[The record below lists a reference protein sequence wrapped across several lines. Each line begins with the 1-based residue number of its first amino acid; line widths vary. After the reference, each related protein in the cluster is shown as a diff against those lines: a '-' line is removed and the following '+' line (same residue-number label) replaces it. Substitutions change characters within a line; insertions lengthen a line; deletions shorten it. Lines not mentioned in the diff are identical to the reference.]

1 MKTRSKVYQLENEL
15 KWETVGEGVRRQ
27 IMAYDGQLMLVKV
40 EFKKGGIGYMHEH
53 YHSQATYVA
62 SGVFE
67 LTING
72 EKQVLKA
79 GEGYYVEPDAIHGCV
94 CLEDGV
100 LIDCFSPVRADFL
113 TAK

>member
-1 MKTRSKVYQLENEL
+1 MENEL
-15 KWETVGEGVRRQ
+15 KWEVAGEGVRRQ
-27 IMAYDGQLMLVKV
+27 IMGYDGQLMVVKV
-40 EFKKGGIGYMHEH
+40 EFQKGAVGSQHAH

-67 LTING
+67 LSING

-94 CLEDGV
+94 CLEAGV
-100 LIDCFSPVRADFL
+100 LIDTFSPVRADFL
-113 TAK
+113 TTKLN

>member
-15 KWETVGEGVRRQ
+15 KWETVGEGIRRQ
-27 IMAYDGQLMLVKV
+27 IMGYDGQLMIVRV
-40 EFKKGGIGYMHEH
+40 EFQKGGTGNLHAH

-72 EKQVLKA
+72 EKQILKA

-94 CLEDGV
+94 CLEAGV
-100 LIDCFSPVRADFL
+100 LIDCFSPIRADFL
-113 TAK
+113 PAK